1 MHVERVGRE
10 LIVQAPAKLN
20 LFLEVLGR
28 RDDGFH
34 ELETLMCPVSLYDTL
49 SFTPDDSA
57 GTGGEIDFACDWRPL
72 ERSSRTGGPPGA
84 TSLVPP
90 PEIPSLENN
99 LVVRALHLL
108 QEVAGTQLS
117 ARVKLTKRI
126 PVAAGLGG
134 GSSDAA
140 AALVAGNLGW
150 QLGLSHQAIHD
161 CAARLGSDVPFFLA
175 NAPAICRGRGERVEL
190 VQFSGTGWFVIVRP
204 ASGLSTAEVF
214 RACRPN
220 ARPRQA
226 TQFLDVLESK
236 GWAHSGRQ
244 LFNALEPAAESL
256 NPEIARLRRE
266 FAELD
271 VLGHQMSGSGTSY
284 FAVCRS
290 ARQARQVVA
299 RLRSRRL
306 GCAFVVRGCR

>member
-34 ELETLMCPVSLYDTL
+34 ELETLMCPISLYDTL
-49 SFTPDDSA
+49 SFQPSDEADGDASVAFT
-57 GTGGEIDFACDWRPL
+57 CDWQPL
-72 ERSSRTGGPPGA
+72 ERSSQFAVARDGSA
-84 TSLVPP
+84 QANP
-90 PEIPSLENN
+90 PERPSSANN
-99 LVVRALHLL
+99 LVVKALDLL
-108 QEVAGTQLS
+108 QQVAGARRG

-126 PVAAGLGG
+126 PMAAGLGG

-150 QLGLSHQAIHD
+150 RLGLSHEVLHD

-175 NAPAICRGRGERVEL
+175 NGPAICRGRGERVEL
-190 VQFSGTGWFVIVRP
+190 VPMNAAGWFVIVRP
-204 ASGLSTAEVF
+204 SSGLSTADVF

-220 ARPRQA
+220 QSPRSAKQLLNALQA
-226 TQFLDVLESK
+226 T
-236 GWAHSGRQ
+236 GWERAGRK

-256 NPEIARLRRE
+256 NDDIANLRLE
-266 FAELD
+266 FDKLD

-284 FAVCRS
+284 FAVCRT

-306 GCAFVVRGCR
+306 GYTIAVRGCR

>member
-1 MHVERVGRE
+1 MHVERVGKE

-34 ELETLMCPVSLYDTL
+34 ELETLMWPVSLYDTL
-49 SFTPDDSA
+49 SFTPAESA
-57 GTGGEIDFACDWRPL
+57 DERGAIEFSCDWQPL
-72 ERSSRTGGPPGA
+72 ERSSRHAGTAGGVFGA
-84 TSLVPP
+84 IP
-90 PEIPSLENN
+90 PERPALDNN

-108 QEVAGTQLS
+108 KQVSGTQAG

-140 AALVAGNLGW
+140 AALLAGNLGW
-150 QLGLSHQAIHD
+150 QLGLATDVIHS
-161 CAARLGSDVPFFLA
+161 CAAQLGSDVPFFLA
-175 NAPAICRGRGERVEL
+175 QSPAICRGRGERVEP
-190 VQFSGTGWFVIVRP
+190 VQLNGTGWFVIVRP
-204 ASGLSTAEVF
+204 ASGLSTADVF
-214 RACRPN
+214 RACRPSPF
-220 ARPRQA
+220 PRQA
-226 TQFLDVLESK
+226 KQLLEVLSER
-236 GWAHSGRQ
+236 GWEHAGRE

-256 NPEIARLRRE
+256 NDEIVQLRRE
-266 FAELD
+266 FTKLD

-290 ARQARQVVA
+290 ARQARQIVA
-299 RLRSRRL
+299 RLRSRKL
-306 GCAFVVRGCR
+306 GNAFVVRGCR